1 MHIADVTMF
10 YTPDSGG
17 VRTYLEAKH
26 RGLAGRAQHSLVVPG
41 SQCSQNAFLYNLPA
55 PLLPF
60 GHGYRFP
67 LRKKNWVDTL
77 VRLRPDI
84 IEAGDPYVTAWA
96 SIDAGQKLGVPV
108 VGFYH
113 SDLTRMVH
121 SRLGHWTDPLM
132 NGYIRKLYSQFD
144 RVLAPSQVMADKLI
158 GLGVENVSLQP
169 LGVDATRFHPR
180 HRDPAVKQQ
189 LGIADDVCLLI
200 FVGRAAREKNIPIL
214 INTMN
219 LLGKDYHLLLIG
231 PGMPHAVAD
240 NISVIDKYVGAGQI
254 SRYLASSN
262 ALIHAG
268 DRETFGLVVLEA
280 MASGIPVIG
289 TRNGG
294 VAELVVPGCGLLA
307 DTASAQA
314 LAEVTRKL
322 FANGHIGMGRLARK
336 HVEEYY
342 AWDRILARLLG
353 QYRELTGC
361 FDDTTAE
368 RRRA

>member
-10 YTPDSGG
+10 YTQGGGG

-41 SQCSQNAFLYNLPA
+41 LRHARNGHLYNVPA
-55 PLLPF
+55 VMLPF

-67 LRKKNWVDTL
+67 LGKKNWVDTL
-77 VRLRPDI
+77 TLIGPDI

-96 SIDAGQKLGVPV
+96 SIDAGQRLGVPV

-121 SRLGHWTDPLM
+121 SRVGHWTDPLM

-144 RVLAPSQVMADKLI
+144 RVLAPSQVMADKLL
-158 GLGVENVSLQP
+158 GLGIERVSLQS
-169 LGVDATRFHPR
+169 LGVDTMQFHPR
-180 HRDPAVKQQ
+180 HRDPSLKRK
-189 LGIADDVCLLI
+189 LGISDDVYLMI
-200 FVGRAAREKNIPIL
+200 FVGRAAREKNIPML
-214 INTMN
+214 LKAMK
-219 LLGKDYHLLLIG
+219 LLGRDYHLLLVG
-231 PGMPHAVAD
+231 SGMPKGVPD
-240 NISVIDKYVGAGQI
+240 NVSVIDEFAGAGRVA
-254 SRYLASSN
+254 RYLASSN

-289 TRNGG
+289 TRKGG

-307 DTASAQA
+307 ESVSAHA
-314 LAEVTRKL
+314 LAETARKM
-322 FANGHIGMGRLARK
+322 FANGHHGMGRLARK
-336 HVEEYY
+336 HVEENY
-342 AWDRILARLLG
+342 AWDGILAKLLG
-353 QYRELTGC
+353 QYQDLIGTDQQAE
-361 FDDTTAE
+361 E
-368 RRRA
+368 RRYA